1 MSNNPNN
8 IISSILFKNIQ
19 SSFEWNGYFDLL
31 DKDEKNNKENIKK
44 IDLSNWMII
53 SLHSDWGGWKTT
65 LVNDLIKKLKKD
77 TYYSDCDLCIEK
89 NNNYNTLKK
98 NIFDRFLWNIEKWW
112 SENNSNKKIEI
123 NSSEKNINK
132 RKNELVT
139 KLKQVN
145 NLEAQND
152 NILNKIW
159 DSWYKNYLIEEV
171 NAWEFNKEK
180 KDDLW
185 MSIISYF
192 YVKIIENNINEL
204 KEEKDFKSLIWK
216 LTITNLTIFTNKL
229 TWAILPQFK
238 PITNLIENFSKDIN
252 KNNPITWLN
261 KIKDNISLF
270 YSMKED
276 VKKLLKKESLMK
288 KYKKYILVI
297 DDLDRCDPEEVI
309 KLLDALKL
317 FLDLPNLIVIV
328 CVDRRHIEKWIYQ
341 VYNNKSS
348 DSRYFINTNEY
359 LEKIIHLPIDLFIFD
374 DNIKFCNWEWLW
386 WWDIDLNF
394 EIKNNE
400 IIQLLNN
407 DYIKNIYNYWLSN
420 NPRKILRFKRM
431 VKFYYN
437 IFNHTSIDLID
448 DINNQKYFIFW
459 LVLKIEWWDYF
470 EIISKN
476 PILLYLPYD
485 INDNNYENIL
495 EEYSKFFYWKNIN
508 VINHYEINKIKNLIN
523 FIVYFSNEE
532 DKNKD
537 DNEKTYLNIM
547 KYFYSFQIW
556 SDLVNDNQEIEIK
569 TTRGTKIKF
578 KSNYWDK
585 LLFKNFIELL
595 FFKNN
600 EKTLIEKYKE
610 NIKRIYNMN
619 ISSKDDFKNNLNSI
633 IKNNKLWILEKE
645 IIEEN
650 FLKNNLEKDNIEFI
664 SKNKEIVNED
674 KIDEDNINYTQIK
687 TNNKNELDNTWSINN
702 NEKKVDELEEKKYS
716 DKLSE
721 DIPRWKSKEIFE
733 ELYESTFHD
742 NNKKIENAFTNNM
755 RMITW
760 LWNIEEAREEDEKRF
775 FLWSSLFFRHI
786 VIKNIDSLLF
796 FEVYGGLTNGW
807 NQENKL
813 KIDNMIVYN
822 DLWEENILQN
832 LINSKRRTLFWE
844 IINQMSFCKSW
855 PSLWWMTWATDYTQF
870 EALLIDIL
878 SIIKDNNKI
887 NEVEKR
893 FELLSLLKSTII
905 VNRDDKDK
913 NIINLDNLSNFF
925 SVNSLYN
932 TNYENIGN
940 YFWLMKYIDTLI
952 YLIEDKEIQNW
963 FEKRF
968 RRIKKRLIYVFS
980 HFWYLQKPNTYITYY
995 WTSKFWFRELV
1006 DWETFLSWSVLEW
1019 SLLNYVSFCLNYYKY
1034 LDENYD
1040 KNLID
1045 DIKNFVNI
1053 EFEKSNLYQLLYNY
1067 EVFTNKDDEN
1077 KYFQKLLFKHEN
1089 FINKEEEKNL
1099 AIDFIHTKILEHK
1112 LVFISRYFKWEENIF

>member
-65 LVNDLIKKLKKD
+65 LVNDLIKKLKQD

-89 NNNYNTLKK
+89 HNIDNTFKK
-98 NIFDRFLWNIEKWW
+98 NFFDKFLWNKEKLW

-341 VYNNKSS
+341 VYNKKSS

-400 IIQLLNN
+400 IIQLLDN

-508 VINHYEINKIKNLIN
+508 EINHYEINKIKNLIN

-556 SDLVNDNQEIEIK
+556 SDLINDNQGIESKNID
-569 TTRGTKIKF
+569 
-578 KSNYWDK
+578 SNYWDK
-585 LLFKNFIELL
+585 LLFKNYIELL

-600 EKTLIEKYKE
+600 EKTLIKKYKE

-619 ISSKDDFKNNLNSI
+619 ISSKDDFKNNINSI

-650 FLKNNLEKDNIEFI
+650 FLNNDLDKDNKEVI
-664 SKNKEIVNED
+664 SKNKEIVNENKFND
-674 KIDEDNINYTQIK
+674 KIDEDNINHTQIK
-687 TNNKNELDNTWSINN
+687 TNNKSELDNTWSIND
-702 NEKKVDELEEKKYS
+702 NEKKIDELEKDRYR

-721 DIPRWKSKEIFE
+721 DISRWKSKEIFE
-733 ELYESTFHD
+733 ELYKSKFYD

-786 VIKNIDSLLF
+786 VIKNIDNLLF
-796 FEVYGGLTNGW
+796 FDIINNW
-807 NQENKL
+807 NKQKNIKDIL
-813 KIDNMIVYN
+813 KYELNYWFLSVSNILN
-822 DLWEENILQN
+822 DLENN
-832 LINSKRRTLFWE
+832 NRRSLFWE
-844 IINQMSFCKSW
+844 LVNQMSFCKSW
-855 PSLWWMTWATDYTQF
+855 PSLWWMAWATDYTQF

-878 SIIKDNNKI
+878 SKNN
-887 NEVEKR
+887 EKKN
-893 FELLSLLKSTII
+893 ELLEKLKSTII
-905 VNRDDKDK
+905 IKDK
-913 NIINLDNLSNFF
+913 VILEGKHQTIIDLKNFKDKINDF
-925 SVNSLYN
+925 QD
-932 TNYENIGN
+932 TNYENILN
-940 YFWLMKYIDTLI
+940 YYNLI
-952 YLIEDKEIQNW
+952 TFVNDLINKIENKE
-963 FEKRF
+963 EKEEIERKF
-968 RRIKKRLIYVFS
+968 KRLKKRLIYVFS

-995 WTSKFWFRELV
+995 WTSKFWFGELV
-1006 DWETFLSWSVLEW
+1006 DWEINWYDLEW
-1019 SLLNYVSFCLNYYKY
+1019 SLLNYISFCLNYYKY
-1034 LDENYD
+1034 LDENYND
-1040 KNLID
+1040 NLKGEI
-1045 DIKNFVNI
+1045 IKFVNKEYDKSTLYLFI
-1053 EFEKSNLYQLLYNY
+1053 VNNEKL
-1067 EVFTNKDDEN
+1067 EKEN
-1077 KYFQKLLFKHEN
+1077 
-1089 FINKEEEKNL
+1089 EKVL
-1099 AIDFIHTKILEHK
+1099 AIDYIYTKILEHK
-1112 LVFISRYFKWEENIF
+1112 LVFLSRYFKWEENIF